1 MPVAAGR
8 SARGAGVDGPSN
20 LGHPSLTMQR
30 PASPVPTAPPSWAST
45 ARDRVWSARAA
56 IGSVLLVVGV
66 AYLVLVTDL
75 AALSLAAR
83 DGAAAVAAAPLPIGA
98 ALLTYAA
105 AFGLRAWT
113 WHRVLP
119 TLSLGQAWAGLHVS
133 LLGNHVL
140 PLRLGEA
147 LRVTSVVRRTDVG
160 WQPALTS
167 TVLLRLTDLM
177 TIVGLALLFAPAA
190 VLGTV
195 GVRWSDGLALGF
207 FVALVVLL
215 AAAGVGALLWLRRRV
230 ARGFPVRLPGAG
242 IVATTGLA
250 WLLEATVLLAVSTV
264 AGLPLSYAEAVGVT
278 AVTIVA
284 QTVAVT
290 PGGFGSYE
298 AAGTAALVAAG
309 VPVPDAFAA
318 VLLTHAVKTG
328 YALLLG
334 ALALV
339 SPAPGWWGRW
349 RLPVQLPPRPAPR
362 GCEPSAPVVVF
373 LPAHDEEHA
382 VGEVVR
388 RLPREVDDHPVRVLV
403 IDDGS
408 TDATAAHA
416 TAAGAMVVGVHPQR
430 GLGAAVRRGLAEAV
444 AMRPACVVY
453 LDADAEYDPADL
465 PAVATPVLA
474 GDVDYVVGSRFAGS
488 IDEMRPHRRAGNLA
502 LTAWVRW
509 MTRRRDLTD
518 GQSGYRAFSPAAAA
532 AAEVVHDYNYAQVLT
547 LDLLA
552 KGFIYAEVP
561 IRYSFRTSGTS
572 FIRLGRYLRRVLP
585 AVHAELNDRGAQSST
600 T

>member
-1 MPVAAGR
+1 
-8 SARGAGVDGPSN
+8 
-20 LGHPSLTMQR
+20 MQR
-30 PASPVPTAPPSWAST
+30 SVGAVPTAPPSWAST
-45 ARDRVWSARAA
+45 ARDRVWSARAV

-66 AYLVLVTDL
+66 AYLMLVTDPG
-75 AALSLAAR
+75 ALLSAAR
-83 DGAAAVAAAPLPIGA
+83 NGAAAAAAAPLPVGA

-105 AFGLRAWT
+105 AFGLRAWA
-113 WHRVLP
+113 WHRLLP
-119 TLSLGQAWAGLHVS
+119 TLPLGQAWAGLHVS
-133 LLGNHVL
+133 LLGNHLL
-140 PLRLGEA
+140 PLRLGEV

-177 TIVGLALLFAPAA
+177 TIVVLALLFAPAA
-190 VLGTV
+190 VLGAV
-195 GVRWSDGLALGF
+195 DVRWSDGQARGLVL
-207 FVALVVLL
+207 ALVVLL
-215 AAAGVGALLWLRRRV
+215 GATGVGAVLWLRRLA
-230 ARGFPVRLPGAG
+230 ARGSPVRLPRTGISSG
-242 IVATTGLA
+242 IVASTGLA
-250 WLLEATVLLAVSTV
+250 WLLEATVLLAVATA
-264 AGLPLSYAEAVGVT
+264 AGLSLSYAEAVGVT

-328 YALLLG
+328 YALVLG

-339 SPAPGWWGRW
+339 TPTPGWWGRW

-362 GCEPSAPVVVF
+362 GCEPSAPLVVF
-373 LPAHDEEHA
+373 LPAHDEEQT
-382 VGEVVR
+382 VGGVVR
-388 RLPREVDDHPVRVLV
+388 QLPRQVAGHPVRVLV
-403 IDDGS
+403 VDDGS
-408 TDATAAHA
+408 TDATAALA
-416 TAAGAMVVGVHPQR
+416 TAAGARVVGVHPQR

-453 LDADAEYDPADL
+453 LDSDAEYDPADL
-465 PAVATPVLA
+465 PVVAAPVLA

-488 IDEMRPHRRAGNLA
+488 IEVMRPHRRAGNLA

-509 MTRRRDLTD
+509 MTRRGDLTD

-552 KGFIYAEVP
+552 KGFTYAEVP

-585 AVHAELNDRGAQSST
+585 AVHAELNDRDTQSST